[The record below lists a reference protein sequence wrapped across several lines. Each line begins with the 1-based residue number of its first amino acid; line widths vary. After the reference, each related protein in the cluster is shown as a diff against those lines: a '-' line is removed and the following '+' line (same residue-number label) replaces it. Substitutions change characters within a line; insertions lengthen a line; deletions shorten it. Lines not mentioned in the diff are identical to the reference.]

1 MKKIF
6 IIYQNYIMIPR
17 ISKKLKAQFS
27 WLIHSQA
34 TSGVLLIISTIIAL
48 LWANAGDGQ
57 AYHDFWY
64 KTLFRIGEPGQFF
77 YDVSIHH
84 FVNDFLMAIFFF
96 LIGLEIK
103 REIKAGE
110 LSSFKKAAVPI
121 FASIGGMLIPALIF
135 VGFNFGQNSISG
147 WGVPM
152 ATDIA
157 FSLGILALLGSRVPL
172 SLKIFLTAFAIAD
185 DIGAVLVIA
194 IFYTDQIVLSEIIVA
209 LMGIA
214 LLMGANYA
222 GIRNRNFYYIVG
234 ILVVW
239 VAFVY
244 SGVHATIAG
253 ILVAFTVPADTKIN
267 TQTYINKNQEL
278 VNRLKALEKEDEDG
292 IISVEKHDILM
303 KQKELL
309 LCAYNPL
316 QYKEHFWHPIVNFLI
331 MPIFALANAGVVISG
346 GFGNLI
352 VEPIFLGIFFGLI
365 FGKLVGVFFM
375 TKLAQWLKIGVLPK
389 EINNMHIAGVGLL
402 AGLGFTMSLFI
413 ANLAFFSPEQIDIA
427 KQSILVAS
435 FVAAVSGYLVLRLSG
450 NINKKKA

>member
-1 MKKIF
+1 MNAK
-6 IIYQNYIMIPR
+6 
-17 ISKKLKAQFS
+17 ISKKIKARFS
-27 WLIHSQA
+27 KLMHNPA
-34 TSGVLLIISTIIAL
+34 VSGILLIISTAIAL
-48 LWANAGDGQ
+48 LWANSGDGSS
-57 AYHDFWY
+57 YTHFWHT
-64 KTLFRIGEPGQFF
+64 TLIRIGEPGQFF
-77 YDVSIHH
+77 YDMSIHH

-96 LIGLEIK
+96 LTGLEIK

-121 FASIGGMLIPALIF
+121 FAAIGGMLIPALIF
-135 VGFNFGQNSISG
+135 VAFNYDNSSVSG

-157 FSLGILALLGSRVPL
+157 FSLGILALVGSRVPL
-172 SLKIFLTAFAIAD
+172 SLKIFLTALAIAD

-194 IFYTDQIVLSEIIVA
+194 IFYTDQIIVSEILWAIGGIIV
-209 LMGIA
+209 LIT
-214 LLMGANYA
+214 ANFA

-253 ILVAFTVPADTKIN
+253 ILVAFTVPADTKID
-267 TQTYINKNQEL
+267 THTYIQRTEEL
-278 VNRLKALEKEDEDG
+278 VKRLKKIENTDEEG

-309 LCAYNPL
+309 LNAYNPL
-316 QYKEHFWHPIVNFLI
+316 QYKEQFWHPIVNFLI
-331 MPIFALANAGVVISG
+331 MPVFALANAGVVLSG
-346 GFGNLI
+346 SFSDLL

-365 FGKLVGVFFM
+365 FGKLSGVFLM
-375 TKLAQWLKIGVLPK
+375 TKLAQWLKIGELPK
-389 EINNMHIAGVGLL
+389 EIKNIHIIGVGLL

-413 ANLAFFSPEQIDIA
+413 SNLAFFSPEHIDIA

-435 FVAAVSGYLVLRLSG
+435 FVAAISGYLILRFSG
-450 NINKKKA
+450 NMEKNS

>member
-1 MKKIF
+1 
-6 IIYQNYIMIPR
+6 MIPR

-34 TSGVLLIISTIIAL
+34 TSGILLIISTIIAL
-48 LWANAGDGQ
+48 LWANAGDGH

-64 KTLFRIGEPGQFF
+64 KTLLRIGAPGQFF

-135 VGFNFGQNSISG
+135 VGFNYGQNSISG

-157 FSLGILALLGSRVPL
+157 FSLGILALLGTRVPL

-194 IFYTDQIVLSEIIVA
+194 VFYTDQIVLSEIIVA

-214 LLMGANYA
+214 LLTGANYA

-234 ILVVW
+234 ILIVW

-253 ILVAFTVPADTKIN
+253 ILVAFTVPADTKID
-267 TQTYINKNQEL
+267 TQTYINETQEL
-278 VNRLKALEKEDEDG
+278 VNRLKAIEKEDEEG

-413 ANLAFFSPEQIDIA
+413 ANLAFFSPEEIDIA

-450 NINKKKA
+450 NINKKKV

>member
-1 MKKIF
+1 
-6 IIYQNYIMIPR
+6 MIPK
-17 ISKKLKAQFS
+17 ISNKIKAQFNI
-27 WLIHSQA
+27 LIHSQA
-34 TSGVLLIISTIIAL
+34 TSGILLIFNTTIAL
-48 LWANAGDGQ
+48 LWANAGDGHS
-57 AYHDFWY
+57 YHDFWY
-64 KTLFRIGEPGQFF
+64 KTLLQIGEPGQFF

-96 LIGLEIK
+96 LTGLEIK

-121 FASIGGMLIPALIF
+121 FAAIGGMLIPALVF
-135 VGFNFGQNSISG
+135 TAFNYGQNSISG

-172 SLKIFLTAFAIAD
+172 SLKIFLTALAIAD

-194 IFYTDQIVLSEIIVA
+194 VFYTDQIVLSEI
-209 LMGIA
+209 LIA
-214 LLMGANYA
+214 LFGLALLTGANYA
-222 GIRNRNFYYIVG
+222 GIRNRNFYYLVG
-234 ILVVW
+234 ILIVW

-253 ILVAFTVPADTKIN
+253 ILVAFTVPADTKID
-267 TQTYINKNQEL
+267 TQSYINKTQEL
-278 VNRLKALEKEDEDG
+278 VNRLKALEKEDEQG
-292 IISVEKHDILM
+292 IISVEKHDILL

-331 MPIFALANAGVVISG
+331 MPLFALANAGVVISG
-346 GFGNLI
+346 GLGNLI

-365 FGKLVGVFFM
+365 FGKLSGVFFM
-375 TKLAQWLKIGVLPK
+375 TKLAQWLKIGTLPK

-413 ANLAFFSPEQIDIA
+413 ANLAFFSPEQVDIA

-450 NINKKKA
+450 NINKKA